1 MDTVKAYFS
10 YGLGENLENLT
21 LMGTD
26 DLDGIGNTL
35 DNKLTGNSGDNLL
48 NGGAGADILTGKGGA
63 DIFIFNFGQ
72 SLVNASDWIKDF
84 TLGEDKIDL
93 LTQGGWNVNAPV
105 SLTRAADNKAAT
117 LTEVMTQV
125 FTDAN
130 GAVEGNQ
137 ALGINSAALV
147 KVTTPGIRGT
157 YLVVNNTNALFQA
170 DKDLLI
176 NITGLKGGLPDFG
189 AVPVDSFFV

>member
-1 MDTVKAYFS
+1 
-10 YGLGENLENLT
+10 LENLT
-21 LMGTD
+21 LTGAD
-26 DLDGIGNTL
+26 NLEGIGNSL
-35 DNKLTGNSGDNLL
+35 NNKLTGNSADNLL
-48 NGGAGADILTGKGGA
+48 NGSAGADILTGKGGA
-63 DIFIFNFGQ
+63 DTFIFNFSQ
-72 SLVNASDWIKDF
+72 SLITASDWIKDF

-93 LTQGGWNVNAPV
+93 LTQGGGNLNAPV
-105 SLTRAADNKAAT
+105 SFTRAADHKAATTT

-130 GAVEGNQ
+130 GALEGNQ

-147 KVTTPGIRGT
+147 KVTTAEIRGT
-157 YLVVNNTNALFQA
+157 YLVVNNSNALFQA

-189 AVPVDSFFV
+189 AVPINSFFV